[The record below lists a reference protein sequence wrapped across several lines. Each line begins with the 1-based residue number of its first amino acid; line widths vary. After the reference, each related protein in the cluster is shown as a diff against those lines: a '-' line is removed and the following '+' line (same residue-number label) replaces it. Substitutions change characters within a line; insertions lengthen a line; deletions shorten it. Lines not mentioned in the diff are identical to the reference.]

1 MQQQLPK
8 IHVEQES
15 KSKDNN
21 EQKVEPEAQ
30 DQIKDSQE
38 IQVNVDKN
46 AEPKVQSVNQQEQ
59 DQKPLV
65 DEHIT

>member
-38 IQVNVDKN
+38 INVDKN